1 MQDSLLCAMK
11 EDLVKVNIKNE
22 LDYRNCLFSEG
33 YLLKQKQYE
42 ARGIKLMQKV
52 RPQGIPGERCYLYIA
67 TFKHV
72 QPKPLNKFEMGFTSE
87 TKASDVI
94 YQLEIYQMPKSI
106 DELDMLSERLAVE
119 SSFNENQVINQLSE
133 VTL

>member
-1 MQDSLLCAMK
+1 
-11 EDLVKVNIKNE
+11 
-22 LDYRNCLFSEG
+22 
-33 YLLKQKQYE
+33 
-42 ARGIKLMQKV
+42 MQKV

-94 YQLEIYQMPKSI
+94 YQLEIYLMPQSI
-106 DELDMLSERLAVE
+106 DDLDCLNERLAVE
-119 SSFNENQVINQLSE
+119 ASFNENQVIN
-133 VTL
+133 